1 MFGLDFVSLEYFLP
15 FLLVV
20 AIVYGALE
28 TAGMFRNRAVKAILA
43 VVMGFFSVMNY
54 QIVQLINTYLPFAAI
69 VFVLIFIAG
78 YMKKSLGG
86 RADEE
91 KDNTMIIIIFG
102 LGLLFIA
109 SIANASGGFNLYQY
123 TDFLWLIGVV
133 VVIAI
138 LYAAYR
144 MGSNK

>member
-1 MFGLDFVSLEYFLP
+1 MFGFDFMTLEYLLP
-15 FLLVV
+15 FMLVV

-43 VVMGFFSVMNY
+43 VVLGFFSVMNY
-54 QIVQLINTYLPFAAI
+54 QVVELINSFLPFAAI
-69 VFVLIFIAG
+69 VFVFIFIAG

-86 RADEE
+86 KAGEE

-109 SIANASGGFNLYQY
+109 SIANASGGYNLYQY

-144 MGSNK
+144 MK